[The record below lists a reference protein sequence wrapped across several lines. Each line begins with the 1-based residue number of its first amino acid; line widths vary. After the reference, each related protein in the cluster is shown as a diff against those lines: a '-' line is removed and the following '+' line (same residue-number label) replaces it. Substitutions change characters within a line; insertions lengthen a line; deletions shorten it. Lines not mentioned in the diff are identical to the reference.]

1 MGFVMTPIRSLTYSM
16 LVLLIVAGLPGRND
30 QLLYAQS
37 VPSAKPSPM
46 DSVRYYLASNPGLAI
61 PVTDTLPGLEF
72 RMYDPARKGP
82 IDYAHLGNLGSSARP
97 LWFQPLPSV
106 GFKSGYQPFERYLL
120 NPDQLAFYKH
130 RRTYS
135 DAFFTRGGS
144 QRDAM
149 SFIKLSRTFS
159 KGLNVSLHYQTINN
173 LGQYRFQR
181 TKHGS
186 LAVGAWWPVQ
196 KNYEVFL
203 VFASNTFRQQDNGG
217 ILDTDFAG
225 PGYNGP
231 ISVPILLS
239 NNDAK
244 TVQSFRDFQINQYLN
259 ALQLGKNQVRVSHQL
274 NFKTENWKFNDKNNA
289 NSDQTKEELFYGNL
303 LTDRRGLRNA
313 FNLQRLENHLQL
325 STLRKRKNQGE
336 AASISAG
343 LRHALI
349 FLQPEFQPDSVL
361 NNLFATG
368 SLRVNLA
375 ERLQLQTTGDLGL
388 LSNTGEYR
396 LQGKIGLS
404 LGKAGLLEGQLL
416 SQRRPV
422 DWVFAQLYSTGRS
435 VWNHN
440 WEKPI
445 ENSLLV
451 RYELPAL
458 GFQATA
464 SSHLVNN
471 YLYFQQGGQ
480 PAQAAEVVSVNQL
493 LIQQKIK
500 WGILRSEN
508 AVGLQQNNRS
518 EVLRLPTW
526 FSKNSLYLAGHL
538 FKKQLL
544 LNAGFDFRINSAF
557 TPDAY
562 QPFLGQFQLQD
573 EQQQDIYPWL
583 DAFVT
588 AKIQSFRFFLR
599 FENMSPLWNPAD
611 NLFLTAHH
619 PQNRMGIRLGISWR
633 FLDSN
638 TPEDS
643 GTPGPGGAPTG
654 PPGGFRQ

>member
-1 MGFVMTPIRSLTYSM
+1 MGFVMTLTRFCIRTAF
-16 LVLLIVAGLPGRND
+16 LVLIVAGPPGCSD
-30 QLLYAQS
+30 QLLFAQQGQL
-37 VPSAKPSPM
+37 KPSPM
-46 DSVRYYLASNPGLAI
+46 DSVRVYFASNPSVSTPI
-61 PVTDTLPGLEF
+61 TDTLPGLEF
-72 RMYDPARKGP
+72 RMYDPARKSP
-82 IDYAHLGNLGSSARP
+82 IDAAHLGNLGSSARP
-97 LWFQPLPSV
+97 LWFQPASTL
-106 GFKSGYQPFERYLL
+106 GFKSGYQPFELYKV
-120 NPDQLAFYKH
+120 NPGDLAFHKQ

-186 LAVGAWWPVQ
+186 LAVGAWWPVR
-196 KNYEVFL
+196 KNYDVFL

-217 ILDTDFAG
+217 ILETDFTG

-244 TVQSFRDFQINQYLN
+244 TVQAFRDFQLNQYLN
-259 ALQLGKNQVRVSHQL
+259 ALQLGNNVVKASHQF
-274 NFKTENWKFNDKNNA
+274 NYKTEQWKFNDKNNA
-289 NSDQTKEELFYGNL
+289 NVDQTKEELFYGQL

-313 FNLQRLENHLQL
+313 FSIQRFENHLQL
-325 STLRKRKNQGE
+325 STLRQRKNQGE
-336 AASISAG
+336 AASIAVG

-349 FLQPEFQPDSVL
+349 HLQPEFQLDSFL
-361 NNLFATG
+361 NNVFATG
-368 SLRVNLA
+368 SLRVNLV
-375 ERLQLQTTGDLGL
+375 ERILLHATGDLGL
-388 LSNTGEYR
+388 LSSAGEYR
-396 LQGKIGLS
+396 LDSKLGLS
-404 LGKAGLLEGQLL
+404 LGKAGMLEGRLL

-422 DWVFAQLYSTGRS
+422 DWVFAELYSTGRL
-435 VWNHN
+435 VWENAF
-440 WEKPI
+440 EKPI
-445 ENSLLV
+445 ESSLQV
-451 RYELPAL
+451 SYSLPLL
-458 GFQATA
+458 GFKATA

-471 YLYFQQGGQ
+471 YLFFNQEQT
-480 PAQAAEVVSVNQL
+480 PSQATSAVSVNQL
-493 LIQQKIK
+493 LLEQRLK

-508 AVGLQQNNRS
+508 AFGLQQNNS
-518 EVLRLPTW
+518 TDILRLPSW
-526 FSKNSLYLAGHL
+526 FSKNSLYVAGNL

-544 LNAGFDFRINSAF
+544 LNVGVDFRINGAF

-573 EQQQDIYPWL
+573 DQQQAVYPWL

-599 FENMSPLWNPAD
+599 FENMAPLWNPAE
-611 NLFLTAHH
+611 NLFLTAQH
-619 PQNRMGIRLGISWR
+619 PQHRNGIRLGISWR
-633 FLDSN
+633 FLDAN
-638 TPEDS
+638 IPEESS
-643 GTPGPGGAPTG
+643 GASPGGAPTG